1 MRLENFNM
9 RNRVYQFGNYLL
21 EKLKAIDKQYWWI
34 KFVCITLLVVL
45 PTLFWGRY
53 KLSEYWSIK
62 QRLDNLQSEID
73 LVQPELEKDT
83 ERLKRIRE
91 QDKAIEAI
99 ARERY
104 LMKEAGEDIFVLK
117 SDTNA
122 QKKDK

>member
-1 MRLENFNM
+1 M